1 MCAKHRC
8 LVSVEARSVWWERKV
23 LRNGGE
29 KWGKKKSSQGLGGLV
44 QEFDVGLQIMGSMRS
59 F

>member
-8 LVSVEARSVWWERKV
+8 LVSVEASSVWWERKV

-29 KWGKKKSSQGLGGLV
+29 KWGKKKRSQGLV
-44 QEFDVGLQIMGSMRS
+44 QELDVGLQIMGSMRS